1 MKKNYLEVMTEYT
14 EAEKQPVPHKKYVPP
29 MIGDQP
35 EDAKAQ
41 KPGLWENIR
50 KKKEREG
57 KNYKPAKPGD
67 PDRPDP
73 KALKEAQK

>member
-1 MKKNYLEVMTEYT
+1 MKKNYIEAMTEYT
-14 EAEKQPVPHKKYVPP
+14 EDIIDSK
-29 MIGDQP
+29 ISS
-35 EDAKAQ
+35 ED

-57 KNYKPAKPGD
+57 ENYKSAKPGD

-73 KALKEAQK
+73 NSWKKAQK